1 MRSLVVLAA
10 LELSSAKEPISEAT
24 TANPFPASP
33 ARAAS
38 MEAFNAN
45 RFVWSAISSIVLM
58 MPTTSLEVCVI
69 LFIASVISDI

>member
-33 ARAAS
+33 ALAAS
-38 MEAFNAN
+38 IEAFNADLSG
-45 RFVWSAISSIVLM
+45 WICLICL
-58 MPTTSLEVCVI
+58 L
-69 LFIASVISDI
+69 

>member
-1 MRSLVVLAA
+1 MEVTTSFTIWFPCSISLMEIPMRSLVVLAA

-45 RFVWSAISSIVLM
+45 RFVWSAISSIV
-58 MPTTSLEVCVI
+58 
-69 LFIASVISDI
+69 